1 MTGGF
6 WLRLKHEESAR
17 FSMLLATP
25 IIAGAGIL
33 EIPKLLKA
41 TSAGLLQT
49 SLIGGAVAG
58 LFALISVYILM
69 KWFKKK
75 EINAMSPFA
84 YYCWIVGLLMLGS
97 RLFNII

>member
-1 MTGGF
+1 MIILYITKNVVNNDTTGHLIYRKYCMFKISG
-6 WLRLKHEESAR
+6 
-17 FSMLLATP
+17 T
-25 IIAGAGIL
+25 I
-33 EIPKLLKA
+33 
-41 TSAGLLQT
+41 SAGLLQT
-49 SLIGGAVAG
+49 SLIGGVVAG

-75 EINAMSPFA
+75 EINAMRPFA